1 MSIYTNQPAEIATSV
16 AVSNTAVIAPDAIH
30 QLNGVQFSGTASLP
44 TELDTYP
51 LAAIRPTNLIHIT
64 NVGLGVSAS
73 QQPVFQPGPPSLIQ
87 VLNKPLDVLKTPSL
101 PVDKFVR
108 IDFGNARALSYPRIS
123 NDYFGYNNLNAG
135 KSILG
140 ANITFPSQFPPTGSN
155 VGGTTTY
162 RVYDNPPRAAGNV
175 DYSSQLPCL
184 SGSAYPAAQG
194 THVAISGRTLGKPL
208 PSNCQKLAP
217 GTQIQNDLQFNNMS
231 LLDENSASTRVGGT
245 AGFVPQFV
253 ILAGVQ
259 LNGSIENFVGYQG
272 SQMVTTTFTP
282 PGLLIGDSLFQGRTV
297 IGIWSDYDT
306 PNPPDFYIYF
316 NGPINPIL
324 DNIVGVRFELEGGGY
339 LELLLASASSTG
351 VTLGS
356 NWQLVWNNPPGLTDA
371 NAWKVGKTYGVS
383 IF

>member
-1 MSIYTNQPAEIATSV
+1 M
-16 AVSNTAVIAPDAIH
+16 
-30 QLNGVQFSGTASLP
+30 
-44 TELDTYP
+44 
-51 LAAIRPTNLIHIT
+51 
-64 NVGLGVSAS
+64 
-73 QQPVFQPGPPSLIQ
+73 
-87 VLNKPLDVLKTPSL
+87 
-101 PVDKFVR
+101 
-108 IDFGNARALSYPRIS
+108 
-123 NDYFGYNNLNAG
+123 NAG

-253 ILAGVQ
+253 ILAGAT
-259 LNGSIENFVGYQG
+259 SISAFPNFVGFQG
-272 SQMVTTTFTP
+272 SQTSP
-282 PGLLIGDSLFQGRTV
+282 PANWPLPGLLIGESLFNGRTV
-297 IGIWSDYDT
+297 IGIFCDYDVTT
-306 PNPPDFYIYF
+306 PTDFFLFF
-316 NGPINPIL
+316 NGATDPSADGIT
-324 DNIVGVRFELEGGGY
+324 GVRFELEGGGY
-339 LELLLASASSTG
+339 LELLLVNVTSTG
-351 VTLGS
+351 PGFGGY
-356 NWQLVWNNPPGLTDA
+356 QLFWADPPGLTDA